1 MEQVDKDQN
10 ELLARLDERY
20 KRIDEKIDA
29 ILIQTTKTNGR
40 LTKAEEELNK
50 LITWKSQWKAI
61 YSFLGVIG
69 TIIVL
74 VLGIFLK

>member
-20 KRIDEKIDA
+20 RRIDEKIDA

-40 LTKAEEELNK
+40 LSKAEEEITKIN
-50 LITWKSQWKAI
+50 TWKSQLKAV
-61 YSFLGVIG
+61 YSFFGVLGSLLILLL
-69 TIIVL
+69 TII
-74 VLGIFLK
+74 FK

>member
-40 LTKAEEELNK
+40 LTKAEEQINSLN
-50 LITWKSQWKAI
+50 TWKSQWKAI
-61 YSFLGVIG
+61 YSFVGVIG
-69 TIIVL
+69 TIIIAIL
-74 VLGIFLK
+74 TFLK

>member
-1 MEQVDKDQN
+1 MDKDQN

-40 LTKAEEELNK
+40 LTKAEEEITKIN
-50 LITWKSQWKAI
+50 TWKSQLKAI
-61 YSFLGVIG
+61 YSFIGVLGSIL
-69 TIIVL
+69 IVL
-74 VLGIFLK
+74 LTIVFK

>member
-20 KRIDEKIDA
+20 RRIDEKIDA

-40 LTKAEEELNK
+40 LTKAEEEINNLKN
-50 LITWKSQWKAI
+50 WRSQLKGS
-61 YSFLGVIG
+61 YYVIG
-69 TIIVL
+69 VVGSIIAI
-74 VLGIFLK
+74 VLGIIFK